1 MGNKGCTL
9 VVQTEETNYSAGDLV
24 NGRIYLSVNEASID
38 CTALN
43 VHFCGEEYAKVHYT
57 SHNSSNDH
65 RSNRQDHYE
74 THRETILDENYTIHS
89 FANGKIPRGHYE
101 FPFQMQI
108 PNNLPSSMYCRKD
121 ESCCAVKYTLCAAIQ
136 GSQISGNWNPFQNT
150 ALSSKPIVLGIYN
163 NPNSSIG
170 SNGNG
175 NGGKIGNKTLYF
187 PSKTQRINYW
197 CCINR
202 GFMDVDAQLGKNVT
216 SEESNHPSAQIFV
229 DAYTGMANLTPDAE
243 YLVPIRV
250 SNQSTTSVKSLR
262 MELIEIVR
270 WKPRH
275 REETNKDSIV
285 RQSVN
290 RGAVDQ
296 WKGRASRRHHCNSSE
311 TMEFAGRNIS
321 GNFTSGASDQQVF
334 VFSIPSSTRDTYQGR
349 MIEVEHFL
357 QIKAIT
363 KCCMTDPMTEMRINI
378 TRPLC
383 NSPVPYEG
391 DESMAMPLD
400 HTVSPS
406 APPMDA
412 EAVFAQAATLP
423 DDWSPYTADMVSLP
437 VASVVGILEE
447 GLEGA
452 SPLTI
457 AWVEGSSD
465 GSNFGMPI
473 AQIH

>member
-1 MGNKGCTL
+1 
-9 VVQTEETNYSAGDLV
+9 
-24 NGRIYLSVNEASID
+24 
-38 CTALN
+38 
-43 VHFCGEEYAKVHYT
+43 
-57 SHNSSNDH
+57 
-65 RSNRQDHYE
+65 
-74 THRETILDENYTIHS
+74 
-89 FANGKIPRGHYE
+89 
-101 FPFQMQI
+101 
-108 PNNLPSSMYCRKD
+108 
-121 ESCCAVKYTLCAAIQ
+121 
-136 GSQISGNWNPFQNT
+136 
-150 ALSSKPIVLGIYN
+150 
-163 NPNSSIG
+163 
-170 SNGNG
+170 
-175 NGGKIGNKTLYF
+175 
-187 PSKTQRINYW
+187 
-197 CCINR
+197 
-202 GFMDVDAQLGKNVT
+202 
-216 SEESNHPSAQIFV
+216 
-229 DAYTGMANLTPDAE
+229 
-243 YLVPIRV
+243 
-250 SNQSTTSVKSLR
+250 
-262 MELIEIVR
+262 
-270 WKPRH
+270 
-275 REETNKDSIV
+275 
-285 RQSVN
+285 
-290 RGAVDQ
+290 
-296 WKGRASRRHHCNSSE
+296 
-311 TMEFAGRNIS
+311 MEFAGRNIS